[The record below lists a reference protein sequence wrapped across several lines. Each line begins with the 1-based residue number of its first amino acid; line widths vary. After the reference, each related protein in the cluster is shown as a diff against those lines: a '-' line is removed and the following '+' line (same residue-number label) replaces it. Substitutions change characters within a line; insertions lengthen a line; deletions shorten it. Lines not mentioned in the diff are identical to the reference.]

1 PKDPDIVKLNTNEAP
16 YPAAPEVSQAI
27 MTETQKGL
35 FNKYPDPSCSELRS
49 AIAARLGVGADEVL
63 CGNGSDESLRLLV
76 HAFTRPG
83 SNDRIAMC
91 NPTYSLYS
99 TLADMFGVEIENH
112 VAEGPE
118 YSLPES
124 F

>member
-1 PKDPDIVKLNTNEAP
+1 MTIAVNPWIDAMHGYVPGEQPKDPDIVKLNTNEAP

-76 HAFTRPG
+76 HA
-83 SNDRIAMC
+83 
-91 NPTYSLYS
+91 
-99 TLADMFGVEIENH
+99 
-112 VAEGPE
+112 
-118 YSLPES
+118 
-124 F
+124 